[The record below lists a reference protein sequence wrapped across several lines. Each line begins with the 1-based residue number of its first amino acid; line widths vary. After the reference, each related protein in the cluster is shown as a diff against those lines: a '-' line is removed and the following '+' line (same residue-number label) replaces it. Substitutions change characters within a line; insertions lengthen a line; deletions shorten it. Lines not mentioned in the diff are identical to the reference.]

1 MRLFILSAILLPLL
15 VIPAVAEPLLLSED
29 FEQTGDFGKLLL
41 SRPNVKLLRNGGPGG
56 SDAIRVFYVGYKE
69 GSERVLARFPL
80 ARSVEEATLSFDV
93 RFGENFE
100 WVKGGKLHGLGPQ
113 YPVTGGDPREPN
125 KWSARVMFK
134 RGGRSMSYLYE
145 QGVGEKYGV
154 GDISLFPVFKKGV
167 WQRVTMLVK
176 LNSPENADGTFSIYL
191 DNKRT
196 NHQNAV
202 RFRASALQETKISK
216 MLFHTF
222 HGGQTPRYAPRDSK
236 GNYTTVFADFDNFA
250 VREGLWIPA
259 P

>member
-1 MRLFILSAILLPLL
+1 MRLHILLVILLPLL
-15 VIPAVAEPLLLSED
+15 LIPAMAEPLLLRED
-29 FEQTGDFGKLLL
+29 FDQPGDFGKLII
-41 SRPNVKLLRNGGPGG
+41 SHPNVKLLRNGGRGG
-56 SDAIRVFYVGYKE
+56 SDAIRVFYVGSKE

-80 ARSVEEATLSFDV
+80 ARPVKEATLCFDV
-93 RFGENFE
+93 RFGENFK
-100 WVKGGKLHGLGPQ
+100 WVRGGKLHGLGPKD
-113 YPVTGGDPREPN
+113 PVTGGDPREPN
-125 KWSARVMFK
+125 KWSARLMFK

-154 GDISLFPVFKKGV
+154 GDTSLFPVFKRGV

-176 LNSPENADGTFSIYL
+176 LNTPGKSDGTFSIYM

-196 NHQNAV
+196 NLQNAV
-202 RFRASALQETKISK
+202 RFRATSLQQTEISK

-222 HGGQTPRYAPRDSK
+222 HGGHTPRYAPKDSK
-236 GNYTTVFADFDNFA
+236 GKYITVFADFDNFS